1 MSISGTVP
9 SFQTSL
15 AGPPGQSAATVV
27 LVTGAADDARPNG
40 AASTEDLRAFLV
52 RAAGDLSVSGILA
65 TAPGPASGLQAI
77 PVAAMSG
84 LRNLQR
90 ELAFRIGDL
99 DGQGDSTA
107 TRLLKSQQALTA
119 AGEVQFGS

>member
-27 LVTGAADDARPNG
+27 LVTGAADDARANG

-52 RAAGDLSVSGILA
+52 RAAGDLSVSGVLGTGA
-65 TAPGPASGLQAI
+65 EVGPQCLTTSE
-77 PVAAMSG
+77 MSG

-90 ELAFRIGDL
+90 ELCFRIGDL
-99 DGQGDSTA
+99 DGSGDSA
-107 TRLLKSQQALTA
+107 AIRLQKSQQALVV